1 MKRIALLGSSGSI
14 GTQALEIIDGREDLT
29 AVGMA
34 VGINWQQ
41 AVESAEAAGAKVI
54 AVADPDAAA
63 RAEEAFS
70 GTVLSGPDA
79 AMDLIAAT
87 EPDLVLNGVVGAA
100 GLGPTITALSRG
112 IDVALANKESLV
124 IGGELVTELA
134 EATGAKLLPVDSE
147 HSAIQQLLAGEEPH
161 AVDRIVLT
169 ASGGPFRGRKDLS
182 GISVADALDHPTWA
196 MGGRI
201 TIDSATLMN
210 KGFEMIEA
218 HHLFGFEY
226 DRIDVVV
233 HPQSIVHSL
242 IDLSDGATLAHLG
255 YPDMRVPIA
264 YALSYPERADVP
276 VERLDLA
283 KLGKLEFEDPDPG
296 TFRCLAL
303 ARTAGETGGISP
315 CVLNAADEVAVAAFL
330 SERLAF
336 DRIAD
341 VIEQTLEDI
350 GTSEVRGFDD
360 LFAIDEAARERAEE
374 VIGGLVSR

>member
-54 AVADPDAAA
+54 AVADPDAAG

-147 HSAIQQLLAGEEPH
+147 HSAIQQLLAGEEPR

>member
-1 MKRIALLGSSGSI
+1 
-14 GTQALEIIDGREDLT
+14 
-29 AVGMA
+29 
-34 VGINWQQ
+34 
-41 AVESAEAAGAKVI
+41 
-54 AVADPDAAA
+54 
-63 RAEEAFS
+63 
-70 GTVLSGPDA
+70 
-79 AMDLIAAT
+79 
-87 EPDLVLNGVVGAA
+87 
-100 GLGPTITALSRG
+100 
-112 IDVALANKESLV
+112 
-124 IGGELVTELA
+124 
-134 EATGAKLLPVDSE
+134 
-147 HSAIQQLLAGEEPH
+147 
-161 AVDRIVLT
+161 
-169 ASGGPFRGRKDLS
+169 
-182 GISVADALDHPTWA
+182 
-196 MGGRI
+196 
-201 TIDSATLMN
+201 
-210 KGFEMIEA
+210 
-218 HHLFGFEY
+218 
-226 DRIDVVV
+226 
-233 HPQSIVHSL
+233 VHSL

>member
-41 AVESAEAAGAKVI
+41 AVGSAEAAGAKVI

-63 RAEEAFS
+63 RAGEAFS

-147 HSAIQQLLAGEEPH
+147 HSAIQQLLAGEEPR

>member
-63 RAEEAFS
+63 RAGEAFS

-147 HSAIQQLLAGEEPH
+147 HSAIQQLLAGEEPR

-360 LFAIDEAARERAEE
+360 VFAIDEAARERAEE

>member
-63 RAEEAFS
+63 RAGEAFS

-147 HSAIQQLLAGEEPH
+147 HSAIQQLLAGEEPR

>member
-147 HSAIQQLLAGEEPH
+147 HSAIQQLLAGEEPR